1 MYQNSSI
8 EIIYGTGNKAK
19 VEAMKKIIREHDFN
33 VSIQTL
39 KDINFNEEIIED
51 GKTFEEN
58 SEIKARAIQKFCE
71 KNNIKNKIIIT
82 DDAGLCIDKLNGE
95 PGVYTARYAGENPTQ
110 TENITKVL
118 DNMKQY
124 TNPEDRSC
132 TFVCVLTAIIMES
145 NEKIVARGECKGSI
159 AMTPGRL
166 GGLTYGPIFIPEGF
180 SEPMSEM
187 PEEKYEAVHNHRDI
201 AMKKI
206 MQELKKR
213 IKE

>member
-1 MYQNSSI
+1 MYPNSSI

-19 VEAMKKIIREHDFN
+19 VEKMKKIIREHDFN

-71 KNNIKNKIIIT
+71 KNNIKKNKIIIT

-110 TENITKVL
+110 IENITKVL
-118 DNMKQY
+118 DNMKHY

-187 PEEKYEAVHNHRDI
+187 PEEKYEAV
-201 AMKKI
+201 
-206 MQELKKR
+206 KKR

>member
-95 PGVYTARYAGENPTQ
+95 PGVYTARYAGENSNQ
-110 TENITKVL
+110 LDKINKILYEMKNI
-118 DNMKQY
+118 
-124 TNPEDRSC
+124 EDPNRIAK
-132 TFVCVLTAIIMES
+132 FVCILTVILPN
-145 NEKIVARGECKGSI
+145 NEKIICKGETFGKI
-159 AMTPGRL
+159 AKEPAEL
-166 GGLTYGPIFIPEGF
+166 GKLTYGPIFIPQGF
-180 SEPMSEM
+180 NKTLNELS
-187 PEEKYEAVHNHRDI
+187 PEELRRYS
-201 AMKKI
+201 
-206 MQELKKR
+206 
-213 IKE
+213 